1 MDLNNKCYM
10 HFVRKLNEWY
20 YGWRWFVNV
29 TKRAQIEHRAE
40 KSFFVCELSFYTCVK
55 MCETNKYIMRW
66 HLLFI

>member
-1 MDLNNKCYM
+1 MDLKNKCYM

-40 KSFFVCELSFYTCVK
+40 KASSFANFHFT
-55 MCETNKYIMRW
+55 
-66 HLLFI
+66 HA